1 MSNISTNYL
10 EPIAEGIPMYVK
22 YAKDFI
28 QKFNQ
33 TEEVLEYGLLVTLD
47 VKFLYTN
54 IPNSKGRKAVKEA
67 YDKHPN
73 KTVSTKVITTFLSL
87 ILTSLLCLKHVEL

>member
-54 IPNSKGRKAVKEA
+54 ISNSKGRKAVKEA